1 MPVTVE
7 QLDSRVLLFSIIA
20 PWTVDDLQGVY
31 PQAQEYFDAATD
43 KLFTI
48 VNLTRLGVIPPGA
61 LRARVSP
68 FVSHPN
74 SGQILLVGANN
85 FAKTMAEV
93 VFKLTN
99 FRKIMFFQNVDE
111 AWAYIRPLLESGSN
125 AA

>member
-7 QLDSRVLLFSIIA
+7 QLDSHVLRFSIIS
-20 PWTVDDLQGVY
+20 PWTVDELQSVY

-85 FAKTMAEV
+85 FAKTMAEG
-93 VFKLTN
+93 VFKRTDFPHPTF
-99 FRKIMFFQNVDE
+99 FRTH
-111 AWAYIRPLLESGSN
+111 PPTSP
-125 AA
+125 

>member
-7 QLDSRVLLFSIIA
+7 QLDSHVLRFSIIS
-20 PWTVDDLQGVY
+20 PWTVDELQSVY

-61 LRARVSP
+61 LRARISP
-68 FVSHPN
+68 FVSHEN
-74 SGQILLVGANN
+74 SRQVLLVGANN
-85 FAKTMAEV
+85 FAKVMAEV

-99 FRKIMFFQNVDE
+99 FRKIMFFQNEDE
-111 AWAYIRPLLESGSN
+111 AWAYIRPLLETGSN